1 MEHSQR
7 QCLAQS
13 RGKQVNLQNDDLS
26 SEESGEESSPCQ
38 EPSGTD
44 AGVSE
49 DGGNSVAVEHFE
61 TVLIGES
68 KVLTAQA
75 VNQIVHHLPPRVIGC
90 NWKLLYTTA
99 QHGFSLK
106 TMYRTMDGMSSPV
119 LLSVKDTDGQ
129 VFGAYCSTALQISKG
144 FYGTGETFLFS
155 FSQELKVYK
164 WTGSNVF
171 FVKGDVDS
179 LTIGG
184 GSGKFGLWLDGDL
197 YHGGTCSCDTF
208 NNDVLSKNEQFCI
221 KDLEVWTFT

>member
-1 MEHSQR
+1 MLCCPAHAQPERKAAQAKFSLR
-7 QCLAQS
+7 LA
-13 RGKQVNLQNDDLS
+13 VNLQNDDLS

-75 VNQIVHHLPPRVIGC
+75 VN
-90 NWKLLYTTA
+90 
-99 QHGFSLK
+99 
-106 TMYRTMDGMSSPV
+106 
-119 LLSVKDTDGQ
+119 Q